1 MGASLVPVG
10 NCAIGME
17 LCSRTESTA
26 EKEEK
31 EEDMDSRTES
41 QTEAATEE
49 EDMDSRRECQ
59 TEAEEEEEEEEDMDS
74 RMESQTE
81 AEEQEDMDN
90 GMDSQTV
97 GEEKV
102 GEGEMDS
109 GIWSE
114 LPHDLIVKILA
125 WLPTPYVVRM
135 RTVCKAWNALAFSAD
150 DMRRVPTPEPWLL
163 VCNYSSSSTFSHTV
177 SALDPVAQKW
187 YTDIP
192 LTLRDSSSVGGAG
205 ASAAAS
211 SSSNNTHSTDNVQ
224 VCTSAG
230 GLLLC
235 RSLEHVLY
243 TCNPLTKSWRQLP
256 PCLAPVGGFTFEA
269 FEMDVD
275 ASTGSFRI
283 YHDLCRYD
291 ESDRCDRMSELY
303 DSETDSWK
311 PLRGGGGDGDGK
323 GTTTTV
329 SPTAVAAAQD
339 YAGGALPEKIA
350 FLNQALY
357 WVAFL
362 APVSL
367 RRYKLQTQTW
377 SEIPLP
383 ALKAPIYRII
393 TANLVECNSR
403 LLLVAAVLEGSEC
416 RKSLRVWELVETEE
430 SSTRSPSAAPATEGM
445 MMKWVDLEIKANQDS
460 EDLLEMDFAKYSC
473 LGRGNSISVF
483 SIKASEKGK
492 VLSCD
497 LTTKAWHWIP
507 LCPTIEPLRLRDI
520 IGSRRVMWG
529 TGIKQYLAFQPSLQC
544 QK

>member
-1 MGASLVPVG
+1 
-10 NCAIGME
+10 
-17 LCSRTESTA
+17 
-26 EKEEK
+26 
-31 EEDMDSRTES
+31 MDSRMES
-41 QTEAATEE
+41 QTEA
-49 EDMDSRRECQ
+49 
-59 TEAEEEEEEEEDMDS
+59 EEEEEEDMDS

-97 GEEKV
+97 GEA
-102 GEGEMDS
+102 EMDS
-109 GIWSE
+109 RIWSE

-135 RTVCKAWNALAFSAD
+135 RTVCKAWNTLAFSAD
-150 DMRRVPTPEPWLL
+150 DMRCVPTPEPWLL

-192 LTLRDSSSVGGAG
+192 LTLRDSSSTTLGVGGAG

-211 SSSNNTHSTDNVQ
+211 SSSNNTQSTDNVQ

-235 RSLEHVLY
+235 RSEEHVLY

-303 DSETDSWK
+303 DSETGSWK
-311 PLRGGGGDGDGK
+311 PLGGGGGDGDGK
-323 GTTTTV
+323 GTTTTM
-329 SPTAVAAAQD
+329 SRTAVAAAQD
-339 YAGGALPEKIA
+339 YGGGVLPEKIA

-430 SSTRSPSAAPATEGM
+430 SSRSSPSAAAAAAEGM
-445 MMKWVDLEIKANQDS
+445 MMKWVDLEIKANQDC
-460 EDLLEMDFAKYSC
+460 EDLLEMDFGKYSC
-473 LGRGNSISVF
+473 LGRGNTISVF

-492 VLSCD
+492 VLVCD

-520 IGSRRVMWG
+520 IGSRRVLWS

-544 QK
+544 RK

>member
-1 MGASLVPVG
+1 
-10 NCAIGME
+10 ME

-31 EEDMDSRTES
+31 EEDMDSRT
-41 QTEAATEE
+41 
-49 EDMDSRRECQ
+49 ECQ

-192 LTLRDSSSVGGAG
+192 LTLRDSSSVRGAG

-211 SSSNNTHSTDNVQ
+211 SSSNNTHSTEDVQ

-329 SPTAVAAAQD
+329 SPTAVAAPQD
-339 YAGGALPEKIA
+339 YGGGALPEKIA

>member
-31 EEDMDSRTES
+31 EEDMDSRTE
-41 QTEAATEE
+41 
-49 EDMDSRRECQ
+49 CQ
-59 TEAEEEEEEEEDMDS
+59 TEAEEEEEEEEEDMDS

-192 LTLRDSSSVGGAG
+192 LTLRDSSSVRGAG

-211 SSSNNTHSTDNVQ
+211 SSSNNTHSTEDVQ

-329 SPTAVAAAQD
+329 SPTAVAAPQD
-339 YAGGALPEKIA
+339 YGGGALPEKIA

-416 RKSLRVWELVETEE
+416 RKSLTVWELVETEE
-430 SSTRSPSAAPATEGM
+430 SRTRSPSAAPATEGM
-445 MMKWVDLEIKANQDS
+445 MMKWVDLEIKANEDS